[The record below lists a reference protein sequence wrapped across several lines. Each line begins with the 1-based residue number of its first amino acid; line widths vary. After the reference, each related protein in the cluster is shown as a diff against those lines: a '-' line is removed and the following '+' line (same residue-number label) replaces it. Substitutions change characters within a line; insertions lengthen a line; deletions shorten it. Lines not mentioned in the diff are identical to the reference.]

1 TMMGTTPETAADL
14 LLDAGA
20 DVLGSNCGLG
30 IEGFLP
36 ICQRLREATDRP
48 LWMKGNAGL
57 PKMVDGQSVYD
68 QTPEGF
74 ADEAMKLLDAGA
86 VFIGG
91 CCGTNPAYIA
101 ELCRRVKKN

>member
-1 TMMGTTPETAADL
+1 
-14 LLDAGA
+14 
-20 DVLGSNCGLG
+20 
-30 IEGFLP
+30 
-36 ICQRLREATDRP
+36 
-48 LWMKGNAGL
+48 MKGNAGL
-57 PKMVDGQSVYD
+57 PKVVDGQSVYD

-101 ELCRRVKKN
+101 ELCRRLKKN